1 MLLRRVAICSTLAV
15 VLAAGPVTAAPT
27 AHAAPVAAEAGCS
40 ATMPRPTIGLGVYVS
55 ACGGVWT
62 SFTAAVLVA
71 GGGAVTG
78 GCVALKDRHR
88 IAEVL
93 CELGGD
99 KALEWGIRL
108 AKKVLADRK
117 FDSAR
122 CYQIKYGIG
131 KPTLKSVR
139 LKNCR

>member
-1 MLLRRVAICSTLAV
+1 MLLRRIAICSTLAV
-15 VLAAGPVTAAPT
+15 VLAAGPVTAAPM
-27 AHAAPVAAEAGCS
+27 AHAAPVAAEAGCT
-40 ATMPRPTIGLGVYVS
+40 ATMPKVTFGLGVYVN
-55 ACGGVWT
+55 ACGRVWT
-62 SFTAAVLVA
+62 AFTAGVLVA

-78 GCVALKDRHR
+78 GCAALKDRHR

-117 FDSAR
+117 LDSDR
-122 CYQIKYGIG
+122 CYQVKFGAS

>member
-1 MLLRRVAICSTLAV
+1 MLLRRIAICSTLAV
-15 VLAAGPVTAAPT
+15 ALIAGPVTAAPV

-40 ATMPRPTIGLGVYVS
+40 ATMPKVTLGLGVYVS

-62 SFTAAVLVA
+62 AFAAAALVE
-71 GGGAVTG
+71 GGGAVTV
-78 GCVALKDRHR
+78 GCAVLETRSR
-88 IAEVL
+88 IAAVL
-93 CELGGD
+93 CELGGN

-117 FDSAR
+117 LDSAR
-122 CYQIKYGIG
+122 CYQVKYGAG

-139 LKNCR
+139 LKHCR